1 MPDAVSVGVIG
12 VGSMGGAIVERL
24 LALGYRVSVWDV
36 VSDRIAES
44 VARGASPTGSAAELV
59 SSHEFI
65 IASLPSPQAVE
76 NTFTDPRLVESLRPG
91 SITIDMSTVGPNTS
105 RKVYRVF
112 SRKGAHY
119 LDAPVSGGPRRA
131 AAGKLTISVG
141 GDYDAFLKG
150 EPLLKALGEKVFYVG
165 GPGSGSTM
173 KLINQLLV
181 FAHSYAAM
189 EALVLCKALNVD
201 PAKMYEVVTAG
212 SGNSFMFQEMV
223 KLALGGQLWG
233 GRTELLIKD
242 IRLTSRMAVESG
254 LSLSLCRFLSDIAEK
269 MDYAG
274 LGGEDAV
281 KGFLEYVAGAS
292 QNKEQ
297 ESKSTR

>member
-1 MPDAVSVGVIG
+1 MSVGVIG

-59 SSHEFI
+59 SSHDFI

-76 NTFTDPRLVESLRPG
+76 KTFTDPRLIESLRPG
-91 SITIDMSTVGPNTS
+91 STTIDMSTVGPNTS
-105 RKVYRVF
+105 RSVYHIFR
-112 SRKGAHY
+112 RKSAHY

-141 GDYDAFLKG
+141 GDYDAFLKC

-165 GPGSGSTM
+165 GSGSGSTM

-181 FAHSYAAM
+181 FAHSYAAI

-223 KLALGGQLWG
+223 KLVLEGQLWG

-242 IRLTSRMAVESG
+242 IRLTNRMAVESG
-254 LSLSLCRFLSDIAEK
+254 LNLGLCRFLSDIADK

-274 LGGEDAV
+274 FSGEDAV
-281 KGFLEYVAGAS
+281 KGFLEYVFGAS
-292 QNKEQ
+292 QNKDQ